1 MLNAFFRR
9 EKRTQ
14 IMSLQDGT
22 RLAKWNS
29 DQIAA
34 STWPLKA

>member
-29 DQIAA
+29 YQIAA
-34 STWPLKA
+34 STWPVKA